1 MNKIEYEKYLID
13 YLLKERNIN
22 SNDINYNFMTYR
34 ALVNTREPSDIDEG
48 FINIQ
53 DKYLKLLLEE
63 KEVIDYK
70 TYMRLNGVYLIQGD
84 ITTLN
89 VDCIVNAANKYL
101 LGCFIP
107 NHKCIDNAIHTFSGV
122 QLRNDCNNIMSEQ
135 KSLEETGQAKITNSY
150 NLPCKKIIHTVG
162 PIVTGVLTNENK
174 VQLRK
179 SYESCIKI
187 AIENNMKSIAIC
199 CISTGEFC
207 FPNYDAAVIAID
219 VCNKYKN
226 DIDIIFNVF
235 KEEDYEIYNRLL
247 KRNN

>member
-122 QLRNDCNNIMSEQ
+122 QLREDCNNIMIAQKTLEQ
-135 KSLEETGQAKITNSY
+135 NGNAKITESY

-162 PIVTGVLTNENK
+162 PIVYNSVTQENK
-174 VQLRK
+174 DDLRK
-179 SYESCIKI
+179 CYESCINI
-187 AIENNMKSIAIC
+187 AIENKMESIALC

-207 FPNYDAAVIAID
+207 YPNLEAAKIAID
-219 VCNKYKN
+219 VSLKYKEK
-226 DIDIIFNVF
+226 IDIVFNVF
-235 KEEDYEIYNRLL
+235 KDEDYEIYKRLL
-247 KRNN
+247 G